1 MKRILCLVTALC
13 MALALLIPFSR
24 LYLGVHTP
32 LDVGVSFLI
41 GWLLVL
47 AFYPLLEE
55 IGHRGEVGEAR
66 RARAGGL
73 DDLERGVEH
82 PGPRDA
88 ERDLQH
94 LVDRRAGEAQEHE
107 KIALVFVHAPEDH
120 QHKEHEQRLAAELR
134 HALHERVEQRSA
146 QLGDGAQAVQIPF
159 HKGSH
164 SFLST
169 FFRKNEVKHGAL

>member
-1 MKRILCLVTALC
+1 MDAEIQPRKGNEQRQRHAHHAHPKLFRDAEHSAVGGD
-13 MALALLIPFSR
+13 
-24 LYLGVHTP
+24 GV
-32 LDVGVSFLI
+32 LRV
-41 GWLLVL
+41 
-47 AFYPLLEE
+47 A
-55 IGHRGEVGEAR
+55 RGEGEAR